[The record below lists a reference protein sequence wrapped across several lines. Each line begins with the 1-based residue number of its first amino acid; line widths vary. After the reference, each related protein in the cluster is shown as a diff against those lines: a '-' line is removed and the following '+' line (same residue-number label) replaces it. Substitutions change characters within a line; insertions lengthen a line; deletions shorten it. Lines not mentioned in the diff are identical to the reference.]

1 MCGIAGLAGWEL
13 PPERLEGE
21 VRAMCAR
28 LVHRG
33 PDDEGRYVGEGIA
46 LGMRRLAIID
56 LEGGAQPIA
65 NEDASVQ
72 VVFNGEIYNHPEL
85 RRDLERSGHTFAT
98 GCDTEVLVHL
108 YEEEGPDLL
117 RHLRGMFAFALWD
130 ERRHTLLLA
139 RDRLGIKPLYYWQ
152 DTRRLAFAS
161 ELKAL
166 HAVAGMP
173 HRIDRASLALYL
185 ALGYV
190 PDPRSIFRGV
200 RKLAPGHR
208 LLWARGEDSRVE
220 RYWSP

>member
-1 MCGIAGLAGWEL
+1 MCGIAGLAGWDL
-13 PPERLEGE
+13 SPERLEGQ

-33 PDDEGRYVGEGIA
+33 PDDEGRFLGEGVA

-65 NEDASVQ
+65 NEDSSIQ
-72 VVFNGEIYNHPEL
+72 VVFNGEIYNHREL
-85 RRDLERSGHTFAT
+85 RRDLERSGHRFAT
-98 GCDTEVLVHL
+98 RCDTEVLVHL

-117 RHLRGMFAFALWD
+117 RHLRGMFALALWD
-130 ERRHTLLLA
+130 GRRHTLLLA

-152 DTRRLAFAS
+152 EGGRLAFAS

-166 HAVAGMP
+166 LALEAVP
-173 HRIDRASLALYL
+173 RRIDRAALALYL

-190 PDPRSIFRGV
+190 PDPRSIHRGV
-200 RKLAPGHR
+200 RKLPPGHR